1 MDDGKLGVGCGTFR
15 YVSIDDIMY
24 MFKFLAR
31 EERGTTEASAEICHM
46 NSMSRGLA
54 TRYDSVKELDFV
66 SPSSW
71 IVGLSVFLRQ
81 LTLTKRVLQ
90 ATNIVKRTHH
100 ECQATVTTGVS
111 RQLH

>member
-1 MDDGKLGVGCGTFR
+1 
-15 YVSIDDIMY
+15 

-31 EERGTTEASAEICHM
+31 EERGYGTTETSAEICHM

-54 TRYDSVKELDFV
+54 TRYVSAKELDFV
-66 SPSSW
+66 SPS
-71 IVGLSVFLRQ
+71 SVFLRQ

-111 RQLH
+111 RQLN

>member
-1 MDDGKLGVGCGTFR
+1 
-15 YVSIDDIMY
+15 
-24 MFKFLAR
+24 
-31 EERGTTEASAEICHM
+31 M

-54 TRYDSVKELDFV
+54 TRYVSAKELDFV

-90 ATNIVKRTHH
+90 ATEIV
-100 ECQATVTTGVS
+100 E
-111 RQLH
+111 

>member
-31 EERGTTEASAEICHM
+31 EERGYGTTETSAEICHM

-54 TRYDSVKELDFV
+54 TRYVSAKEM
-66 SPSSW
+66 
-71 IVGLSVFLRQ
+71 
-81 LTLTKRVLQ
+81 
-90 ATNIVKRTHH
+90 H
-100 ECQATVTTGVS
+100 
-111 RQLH
+111 